1 MCRYDLY
8 SCRHVLHVSHVT
20 SLLEIIACYVPV
32 ARGKEVVVNQF
43 QLCFDPAIGHVI
55 VVVKLCLPQHTH
67 THTLSRHV
75 HTNAHHMALI
85 SDYDAIIS
93 SGAYTVSPVHVP
105 CFPST
110 HARPLRFGKPRNRAH
125 ATAHTAWAL
134 TTRFATRDS
143 ISVLMVG

>member
-67 THTLSRHV
+67 THTVKTR
-75 HTNAHHMALI
+75 
-85 SDYDAIIS
+85 
-93 SGAYTVSPVHVP
+93 AYERTPYG
-105 CFPST
+105 T
-110 HARPLRFGKPRNRAH
+110 HQ
-125 ATAHTAWAL
+125 
-134 TTRFATRDS
+134 
-143 ISVLMVG
+143 